1 MKTLNMSDSENEGS
15 ETRESDHVYLV
26 ISPNPEWENYTAA
39 KAYEVKDG
47 VMEELKQYE
56 TLHFLKVGD
65 EKNFGSRISKYNTHN
80 PQSLATLPNCT
91 SGPDY
96 HLVWFRYIHFSD
108 YETELQKGLGTS
120 IENELFEGFQ
130 RSKSSN
136 EWVLIWNALDELSG
150 LCKRLSKIYELHK
163 KEEVSKKE
171 VKKTYEY
178 VKMEKQEDLIK
189 ELRDSGVTGDYYA
202 KPGNSDSSEVQK
214 KHKTDRKDEKARQKD
229 EKRKSKGTGSEE
241 DTE

>member
-1 MKTLNMSDSENEGS
+1 
-15 ETRESDHVYLV
+15 
-26 ISPNPEWENYTAA
+26 
-39 KAYEVKDG
+39 
-47 VMEELKQYE
+47 MEELKQYE

-108 YETELQKGLGTS
+108 YENDLQKGLGTS
-120 IENELFEGFQ
+120 IENKLFEGFQ

-136 EWVLIWNALDELSG
+136 EWVLIWDALDELSG
-150 LCKRLSKIYELHK
+150 LCKRLSRIYELHK

-178 VKMEKQEDLIK
+178 VKMEKEEDLIK
-189 ELRDSGVTGDYYA
+189 SCEIRESQETTTQSPEMLIRRRGR
-202 KPGNSDSSEVQK
+202 
-214 KHKTDRKDEKARQKD
+214 KTSRQRKDEKADQKD
-229 EKRKSKGTGSEE
+229 KFRKSKGTGSEE
-241 DTE
+241 DTK

>member
-1 MKTLNMSDSENEGS
+1 M
-15 ETRESDHVYLV
+15 
-26 ISPNPEWENYTAA
+26 
-39 KAYEVKDG
+39 
-47 VMEELKQYE
+47 
-56 TLHFLKVGD
+56 
-65 EKNFGSRISKYNTHN
+65 
-80 PQSLATLPNCT
+80 
-91 SGPDY
+91 
-96 HLVWFRYIHFSD
+96 
-108 YETELQKGLGTS
+108 QKGLGTS

-136 EWVLIWNALDELSG
+136 EWVLIWDALDELSG

-178 VKMEKQEDLIK
+178 VKMEKKEDLIK
-189 ELRDSGVTGDYYA
+189 ELRDSGVTGDRYA

-229 EKRKSKGTGSEE
+229 EKRKGKGTGSEE